1 MDPTQRETIL
11 SIGAFAQT
19 LGYAAVGAGYNCPF
33 TIPSVTNQDEN
44 VLDVKLTKTS
54 TVFTFD
60 INKIKN
66 RRTVR
71 SNFLNCVF
79 VLYTCKTKTG
89 KQFRNT
95 ELFMFDKDKIK
106 TVDVF
111 FGNTI

>member
-11 SIGAFAQT
+11 SFGAFAQT
-19 LGYAAVGAGYNCPF
+19 LGYAVVGAGYNCAF
-33 TIPSVTNQDEN
+33 NIPSVTNQDEN

-54 TVFTFD
+54 TLFNFD

-71 SNFLNCVF
+71 SNFLNDVF
-79 VLYTCKTKTG
+79 VLYTCKPKTG
-89 KQFRNT
+89 KQFKNT

-106 TVDVF
+106 TVEVF
-111 FGNTI
+111 FDDTI

>member
-19 LGYAAVGAGYNCPF
+19 LGYAAVGAVYNCAF

-44 VLDVKLTKTS
+44 VLDVKLTKTP
-54 TVFTFD
+54 TVFNFD

-71 SNFLNCVF
+71 SNFLNDVF

-95 ELFMFDKDKIK
+95 ERYFK
-106 TVDVF
+106 
-111 FGNTI
+111 